1 MQKVIFIK
9 GMCISRDL
17 KIYLKEGINLSLW
30 MKHFLTISDLLK
42 LKYLVTIN
50 QKLQQYFEFIEI

>member
-50 QKLQQYFEFIEI
+50 